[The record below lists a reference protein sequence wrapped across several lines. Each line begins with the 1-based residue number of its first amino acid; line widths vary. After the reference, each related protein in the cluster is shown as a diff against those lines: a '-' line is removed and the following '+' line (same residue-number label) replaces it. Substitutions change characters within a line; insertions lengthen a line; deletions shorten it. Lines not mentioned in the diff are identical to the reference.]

1 MGMNILPD
9 VVRSL
14 DKDPQTYSS
23 ADPFP
28 HIVIDNFLCQ
38 SAIDTLVDEFPD
50 SRDSIWG
57 ERIKHVYQVKLASN
71 NVDSAPPNIRDV
83 LYQLNS
89 ATTLQALEKLTGE
102 GPLISDPYFY
112 GGGMHQIEPGDH
124 LTVHADFARP
134 TRLPIFRRLNL
145 ILYLNKEWDA
155 SFGGCLELWSR
166 DCKKKVKEYAPVAN
180 RVIIFTTDATSY
192 HGHPTPLTCPPDR
205 SRRSLAFYYYTV
217 EPPKRDHTGTSPRWR
232 MDTEARNGA
241 RQRAAAFLWRVSRKL
256 GSIASQWETAGRQ

>member
-28 HIVIDNFLCQ
+28 HIVIDNFLRQ
-38 SAIDTLVDEFPD
+38 SAIDTLIDEFPD

-112 GGGMHQIEPGDH
+112 GGGMHQIESGGH

-134 TRLPIFRRLNL
+134 RVFRSSEGSILFSISTR
-145 ILYLNKEWDA
+145 
-155 SFGGCLELWSR
+155 SG
-166 DCKKKVKEYAPVAN
+166 
-180 RVIIFTTDATSY
+180 
-192 HGHPTPLTCPPDR
+192 TPLSEAAWNFGRATA
-205 SRRSLAFYYYTV
+205 RR
-217 EPPKRDHTGTSPRWR
+217 R
-232 MDTEARNGA
+232 
-241 RQRAAAFLWRVSRKL
+241 
-256 GSIASQWETAGRQ
+256 

>member
-28 HIVIDNFLCQ
+28 HIVIDNFLPQ

-50 SRDSIWG
+50 PQNSIWS
-57 ERIKHVYQVKLASN
+57 ERIKDPYQVKLAFYN
-71 NVDSAPPNIRDV
+71 IDSAPPNIRDV
-83 LYQLNS
+83 FYQLNS

-102 GPLISDPYFY
+102 APLISDPYFY
-112 GGGMHQIEPGDH
+112 GGGMHQIERGGH

-134 TRLPIFRRLNL
+134 KHLPIFRRLNL

-155 SFGGCLELWSR
+155 SFGGCFELWSR
-166 DCKKKVKEYAPVAN
+166 DCKKKVKEVAPVAN
-180 RVIIFTTDATSY
+180 RVIIFTTDPTSY

-205 SRRSLAFYYYTV
+205 ARRSLALYYYSI
-217 EPPKRDHTGTSPRWR
+217 EPPKRHHTGTMVYWR
-232 MDTEARNGA
+232 MDTGGRKGA
-241 RQRAAAFLWRVSRKL
+241 RQRAAAFLWRVSHRL
-256 GSIASQWETAGRQ
+256 GNIASQWETAGR

>member
-1 MGMNILPD
+1 MGMNILSD

-28 HIVIDNFLCQ
+28 HIVIDNFLPQ

-50 SRDSIWG
+50 PRNSTWN
-57 ERIKHVYQVKLASN
+57 ERIKDAYQVKLASY

-83 LYQLNS
+83 FYQLNS
-89 ATTLQALEKLTGE
+89 ATALQALENLTGE
-102 GPLISDPYFY
+102 GPLISDPYFN
-112 GGGMHQIEPGDH
+112 GGGMQQIDRGGY
-124 LTVHADFARP
+124 LAVHADFTRP
-134 TRLPIFRRLNL
+134 KHLPIFRRLNL
-145 ILYLNKEWDA
+145 LLYLNKEWDA

-166 DCKKKVKEYAPVAN
+166 DCTKKVKEVAPVAN
-180 RVIIFTTDATSY
+180 RVVIFTTDATSY

-205 SRRSLAFYYYTV
+205 ARRSLALYYYSV
-217 EPPKRDHTGTSPRWR
+217 EPPKRDHTGTTTRWR
-232 MDTEARNGA
+232 MDTRARKGA

-256 GSIASQWETAGRQ
+256 GNIASRWEVTGL

>member
-28 HIVIDNFLCQ
+28 HIVIDNFLPQ

-50 SRDSIWG
+50 PRNSTWN
-57 ERIKHVYQVKLASN
+57 ERIKDAYQVKLASY

-83 LYQLNS
+83 FYQLNS
-89 ATTLQALEKLTGE
+89 ATALQALENLTGE
-102 GPLISDPYFY
+102 GPLISDPYFN
-112 GGGMHQIEPGDH
+112 GGGMQQIDRGGH
-124 LTVHADFARP
+124 LAVHADFTRP
-134 TRLPIFRRLNL
+134 KHLPIFRRLNL
-145 ILYLNKEWDA
+145 LLYLNKEWDA

-166 DCKKKVKEYAPVAN
+166 DCTKKVKEVAPVAN
-180 RVIIFTTDATSY
+180 RVVIFTTDTTSY

-205 SRRSLAFYYYTV
+205 ARRSLALYYYSV
-217 EPPKRDHTGTSPRWR
+217 EPPKRDHTGTTTRWR
-232 MDTEARNGA
+232 MDTGARNGA

-256 GSIASQWETAGRQ
+256 GNIASRWEVTGL